1 MSIKKVL
8 VANRGE
14 IACRIIRTCRE
25 KGLKTVAVF
34 SEADQEMPFVRM
46 ADEVVCIG
54 PPPVPKSY
62 LNMEAILDAAFQTK
76 ADAIHPGYGFLSEN
90 AVFAEKVQAN
100 GLIWIGSDPSVISR
114 MGDKVVARKTMKK
127 AGIPVIPGSD
137 GLSRPDDAVAVAG
150 EMGYPVLV
158 KASAGGGGIGMR
170 VCLSE
175 EELKK
180 HFQSLK
186 SRAKAY
192 FGHDGLFIEKVISP
206 ARHIEVQIAADQHG
220 NVVHLYERECSV
232 QRRNQKVIEEGLSP
246 SIHESTCEKLRKA
259 AVQAAKAAQFTGV
272 GTVEFLVDTSEQ
284 FYFLEMNTRLQVEH
298 PVTEA
303 ITGVDFVDWQIRLA
317 EGNCLPLKQE
327 EISCRGHAMEFRIY
341 AEDPKRFLPSPGK
354 VTRLS
359 FPEGE
364 GVRVDTGI
372 QEGNVVSPFY
382 DPMIAKLIVSG
393 CSRAEVLEK
402 AGEALRK
409 CKVEGIQTNLPL
421 LKSVL
426 ESELF
431 QQGNYDTKL
440 IQNILK

>member
-8 VANRGE
+8 IANRGE

-25 KGLKTVAVF
+25 KGLKTVAVY
-34 SEADQEMPFVRM
+34 SEADQEMPFVKM
-46 ADEVVCIG
+46 ADEAVCIG

-62 LNMEAILDAAFQTK
+62 LNMEALLDAAFETK

-114 MGDKVVARKTMKK
+114 MGDKVVARQTMKK

-137 GLSRPDDAVAVAG
+137 GLSRPEDAVAVAG

-158 KASAGGGGIGMR
+158 KASAGGGGIGMQ
-170 VCLSE
+170 VCLNE
-175 EELKK
+175 DELKK
-180 HFQSLK
+180 HFQPLK
-186 SRAKAY
+186 NRAKAY

-206 ARHIEVQIAADQHG
+206 ARHVEVQIAADQHG
-220 NVVHLYERECSV
+220 NVVHLFERECSV

-246 SIHESTCEKLRKA
+246 SIYESTREKLRKA
-259 AVQAAKAAQFTGV
+259 AVEAAKAAQFTGV
-272 GTVEFLVDTSEQ
+272 GTVEFLVDATEQ

-303 ITGVDFVDWQIRLA
+303 ITGVDLVDWQICLA
-317 EGNCLPLKQE
+317 EGKPLPLKQE
-327 EISCRGHAMEFRIY
+327 EISGRGHAMEFRIY
-341 AEDPKRFLPSPGK
+341 AEDPERFLPSPGK

-393 CSRAEVLEK
+393 CNRAEVWKK
-402 AGEALRK
+402 AGEALQK
-409 CKVEGIQTNLPL
+409 CKVEGIKTNLPL

-426 ESELF
+426 ESEPF
-431 QQGNYDTKL
+431 QQGSYDTKL